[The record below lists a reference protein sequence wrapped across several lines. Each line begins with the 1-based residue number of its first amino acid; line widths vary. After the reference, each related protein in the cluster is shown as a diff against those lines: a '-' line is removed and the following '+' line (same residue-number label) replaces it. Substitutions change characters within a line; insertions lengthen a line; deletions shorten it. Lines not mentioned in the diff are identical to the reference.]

1 MGCAPSITTHA
12 HADGRGC
19 ALPTVSC
26 SASKILA
33 LPAKSAFVAEEVAK
47 FAFTP
52 PLPDCITAAS
62 TPLSVMQFYFPTTLN
77 LGQEHSEGFHQE
89 LLRGLTHKLNNLLA
103 VIQGFSSLILMTD
116 DLDAGVS
123 ENMQHIRE
131 ASLGVTNLSE
141 RIRSAGGCAKITPQS
156 LGLNEYLPVIEG
168 AVMEPFQ
175 KEGVQLEA
183 DVQAGLPPILVD
195 PTKFKD
201 ILTELLKNA
210 AEAAAKGGGRCA
222 LKICGPG
229 TITPAEQRRVDIL
242 VSNTGSQ
249 IAPEK
254 IQEVFRPFHGSKNS
268 NHLGLGL
275 TIAAMLS
282 HQMNI
287 QLGVASEN
295 NTTTFWLSCPIV

>member
-1 MGCAPSITTHA
+1 
-12 HADGRGC
+12 
-19 ALPTVSC
+19 
-26 SASKILA
+26 
-33 LPAKSAFVAEEVAK
+33 
-47 FAFTP
+47 
-52 PLPDCITAAS
+52 
-62 TPLSVMQFYFPTTLN
+62 MQFYFPTTLN
-77 LGQEHSEGFHQE
+77 LGNEHSDGFHQE

-141 RIRSAGGCAKITPQS
+141 RIRSAGGCAKLSPQALS
-156 LGLNEYLPVIEG
+156 LSEYLGVIEG

-175 KEGVQLEA
+175 KCGVQLEA
-183 DVQAGLPPILVD
+183 DVQAGLPPVLVD

-201 ILTELLKNA
+201 ILIELLKNA

-249 IAPEK
+249 IPPEK
-254 IQEVFRPFHGSKNS
+254 MPEVFRPFHGTKNS

-275 TIAAMLS
+275 TIAAMLC
-282 HQMNI
+282 HQMSI

-295 NTTTFWLSCPIV
+295 NTTTFWLSCPTA